1 MLRGGAGQR
10 KKISEWGG
18 VTDNLRAF
26 SGRSGTVLKIFG
38 GGAGR
43 GSLLEVRTF
52 DGSNFCEAS
61 PIEESIFLM
70 SSEFHLVNFSRNAIM
85 SPPS

>member
-61 PIEESIFLM
+61 HIEEESVP
-70 SSEFHLVNFSRNAIM
+70 EFVTFYCHLFNVI
-85 SPPS
+85 